1 MCCEVKKRFLVL
13 YGTQLGQ
20 AKAIAEEIAQQADGH
35 GFVAEVH
42 SLSDSDKYNLQGE
55 KAPVVIVVS
64 TTGTGDPPEQAL
76 KFVKAIQNRDLPA
89 NHFEHL
95 RYGLLALGDS
105 EYTFFCNGGKIIDK
119 RLQELGAR
127 HFYSTGYA
135 DDCVG
140 LELVVDPWIEGLWVV
155 LKKELISRTEK
166 EDTQDS
172 VGIMSNGVPADQNA
186 SEKESLASQ
195 MQFLILEP
203 SAQTGPI
210 LSHNV
215 IDGHAGAWNEF
226 SEPSLTQSVPPLS
239 QSTLNIPN
247 LPPAYLD
254 VQFQETTDQE
264 ASPAT
269 LHSEEAIFQVPVAK
283 AVQLTREDAVKTALL
298 LELDI
303 WNTTFSYQPGD
314 SFCIVCPNRACEV
327 EELLHHLQISDKQD
341 CPVCL
346 KVKPSTKKKGAI
358 LPQHIPQKSTPTF
371 ILSWCLEIRAVPKK
385 AFLRALVEHTISDA
399 EKRRLQELCS
409 RQGASDYNRFIR
421 DPSVCL
427 LDLLRAFP
435 SCKPPLELLIEH
447 LPKLQAR
454 SYSAA
459 SSNLFLPGKL
469 RFVFNI
475 VEFPSCPERP
485 VSRKG
490 VCTGWLAELVT
501 PMLQYHSTSQNSS
514 PGKNKL
520 LVSKVSIFAR
530 PSSSFHLPADPSV
543 PIVMVGPGTGIAP
556 FVGFLQHREKLR
568 EQHPEWTFGESWL
581 FFGCRHRDRD
591 YLFREELNCFLE
603 NGALTHLKVCFSRD
617 TPSYPE
623 RVTRKYVQD
632 YLRVCAQDVARILV
646 KEKGHFYVCGDGK
659 HMAKDVTESL
669 MDILSTE
676 LSVDKLEALNILAA
690 LREEKRYLEDVW
702 A

>member
-1 MCCEVKKRFLVL
+1 MCCEVKKRFLLL

-42 SLSDSDKYNLQGE
+42 SLSDTDKYNLQDE

-64 TTGTGDPPEQAL
+64 TTGTGDPPEEAL
-76 KFVKAIQNRDLPA
+76 KFVKTIQNHDLPA
-89 NHFEHL
+89 NHLENL

-119 RLQELGAR
+119 RLQELGAQ

-140 LELVVDPWIEGLWVV
+140 LELVVDPWIEELWVV
-155 LKKELISRTEK
+155 LKKELLSRTEK

-172 VGIMSNGVPADQNA
+172 FRIISSGVLTDQSA
-186 SEKESLASQ
+186 SGKESLDSQ
-195 MQFLILEP
+195 MQFLILES
-203 SAQTGPI
+203 SAQIGHI
-210 LSHNV
+210 LPQNV
-215 IDGHAGAWNEF
+215 IDANTRAWHEL

-239 QSTLNIPN
+239 QSTLNIPS
-247 LPPAYLD
+247 LLPAYLD
-254 VQFQETTDQE
+254 VQFQETTDQV
-264 ASPAT
+264 SNPAM
-269 LHSEEAIFQVPVAK
+269 LHSEEAIFQVPVTK
-283 AVQLTREDAVKTALL
+283 AVQLTREDAIKTALL

-303 WNTTFSYQPGD
+303 SNTVFTYQPGD
-314 SFCIVCPNRACEV
+314 SFCIVCPNHTCEV
-327 EELLHHLQISDKQD
+327 EELLHHLQISEIQD

-346 KVKPSTKKKGAI
+346 KVKPNTKKKGAN
-358 LPQHIPQKSTPTF
+358 LPQHIPQKSTPAF

-385 AFLRALVEHTISDA
+385 AFLRALVEHTIDDT

-409 RQGASDYNRFIR
+409 RQGASDYSHFIR
-421 DPSVCL
+421 DPSICL

-447 LPKLQAR
+447 LPKLQGR

-475 VEFPSCPERP
+475 VEFPSCPGRP

-501 PMLQYHSTSQNSS
+501 PMLHQYHNTPQNGS

-520 LVSKVSIFAR
+520 LVSKVSVFAR
-530 PSSSFHLPADPSV
+530 PSNFFHLPADPFV
-543 PIVMVGPGTGIAP
+543 PIVMVGPGTGVAP

-568 EQHPEWTFGESWL
+568 EQHPEWIFGKTWL
-581 FFGCRHRDRD
+581 FFGCRHRNRD
-591 YLFREELNCFLE
+591 YLFR
-603 NGALTHLKVCFSRD
+603 
-617 TPSYPE
+617 
-623 RVTRKYVQD
+623 
-632 YLRVCAQDVARILV
+632 
-646 KEKGHFYVCGDGK
+646 DGK
-659 HMAKDVTESL
+659 HMAKDVTEAL

-676 LSVDKLEALNILAA
+676 LTVDKLEALNIMAT